1 MGRQREGDRRM
12 SDRLTSSGPR
22 VAVVIPATDAAPSL
36 GRCLTSLAAAA
47 DGPDEVVIVD
57 EPSMSVVEARND
69 GARRASA
76 EILVFIDSD
85 VLVHS
90 DAFTRIR
97 AAFAADRDLAGV
109 IGSYDDSP
117 TADGAISGFRNL
129 LHHHVCVTGSG
140 PVSTFWTG
148 LGAIRRDA
156 FESASGFDD
165 DLRWPRR
172 CRDQRDFMADVS
184 LGIRLAEAGHRIVLD
199 PRIQGTHAKRWTLSQ
214 MVYTDFLLR
223 GVPWVRLLLRRRYA
237 PVYLNLGWRHRISAL
252 LSLLSIG
259 ALFRRHTS
267 RFAAMLTTLVVLNRP
282 FYMLLLRRRGP
293 AQAVAGIFVHM
304 IHHLASFASLF
315 AGIAIHLS
323 ERSPG
328 GVAPADAASGEP
340 APAEVTVE
348 RPPTNGARAR
358 PDQPHRNGSPVRS
371 ELRFQNG
378 SRSLP
383 SRGHQPARARRTPV
397 HNLHTRCS
405 AARRV
410 AAMK

>member
-1 MGRQREGDRRM
+1 MGDRF
-12 SDRLTSSGPR
+12 TSAGPR
-22 VAVVIPATDAAPSL
+22 VGVVIPATDAAPFL
-36 GRCLTSLAAAA
+36 DRCLTSLAAAA
-47 DGPDEVVIVD
+47 DGPDEVIVVD
-57 EPSMSVVEARND
+57 EPGMSVVEARND

-85 VLVHS
+85 VLVHA

-97 AAFAADRDLAGV
+97 AAFVADGDLAGV

-117 TADGAISGFRNL
+117 SADGAISGFRNL

-156 FESASGFDD
+156 FESASGFND

-172 CRDQRDFMADVS
+172 SRDQRDFMADVS
-184 LGIRLAEAGHRIVLD
+184 LGIRLAERGHRIVLD

-252 LSLLSIG
+252 VSLLSIG
-259 ALFRRHTS
+259 ALFRRRAA
-267 RFAAMLTTLVVLNRP
+267 RFTAMLTALVVLNRP

-293 AQAVAGIFVHM
+293 AQAAAGIFVHM
-304 IHHLASFASLF
+304 IHHLASLASLF

-328 GVAPADAASGEP
+328 AAV
-340 APAEVTVE
+340 PAELACADLAAPEVSVQL
-348 RPPTNGARAR
+348 PSANGARAW
-358 PDQPHRNGSPVRS
+358 PDQPHRNGSPVPS

-378 SRSLP
+378 SRGLP
-383 SRGHQPARARRTPV
+383 SRGHQPARAKAHAGP
-397 HNLHTRCS
+397 
-405 AARRV
+405 
-410 AAMK
+410 